1 MMNCQLFRICHLFHS
16 NNMSLIYYAGPVM
29 HDYGCLVSDQIEEV
43 IMLSPVINHC
53 LSEYNL
59 IQQ

>member
-1 MMNCQLFRICHLFHS
+1 
-16 NNMSLIYYAGPVM
+16 M
-29 HDYGCLVSDQIEEV
+29 HDYGCLVSDQIEEI